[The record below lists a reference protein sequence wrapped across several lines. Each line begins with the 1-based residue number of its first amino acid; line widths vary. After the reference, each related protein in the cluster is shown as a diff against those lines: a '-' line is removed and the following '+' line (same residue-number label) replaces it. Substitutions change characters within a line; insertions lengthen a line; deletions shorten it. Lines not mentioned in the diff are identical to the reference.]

1 MLIQALDH
9 ANSARLPQVERA
21 KKCLDFAAT
30 IYILHLGMVTLLS
43 SFPKTLAWCA
53 RVDTGCSHRLHS
65 ASMEVILACCNC
77 RWGINGCGLVITAVL
92 GEWLCVQR
100 ELQDIPLGS
109 GGPDFHRVP
118 CRCEGIY
125 AATGIADV
133 NFWQSCSGHAVA
145 MAWWQSSPCHV
156 PELLTCG

>member
-1 MLIQALDH
+1 M
-9 ANSARLPQVERA
+9 ERA

-53 RVDTGCSHRLHS
+53 RMNTCCSYRLQS
-65 ASMEVILACCNC
+65 ARMVVILACCAC
-77 RWGINGCGLVITAVL
+77 RWGINGCGLVVTAVL

-109 GGPDFHRVP
+109 GGPEYASHVP
-118 CRCEGIY
+118 CKC
-125 AATGIADV
+125 
-133 NFWQSCSGHAVA
+133 
-145 MAWWQSSPCHV
+145 
-156 PELLTCG
+156 